1 MNYSSY
7 LMRDQAHGVISSLDQ
22 AVYRHKRRSS
32 VRRLRTLIEIG
43 AFVAAVVSYLAAL
56 SLMT

>member
-22 AVYRHKRRSS
+22 AGYSRKHRAKI
-32 VRRLRTLIEIG
+32 RRLRSLIEIG
-43 AFVAAVVSYLAAL
+43 AFVAAVASYMAAL
-56 SLMT
+56 SLMA